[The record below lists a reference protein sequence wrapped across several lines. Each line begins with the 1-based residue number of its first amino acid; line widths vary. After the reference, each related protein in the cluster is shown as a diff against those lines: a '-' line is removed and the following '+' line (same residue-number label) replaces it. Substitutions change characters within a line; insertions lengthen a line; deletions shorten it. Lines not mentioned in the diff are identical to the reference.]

1 MKEKEYKISID
12 PRILELLGP
21 NLYTNIYYILA
32 ELIANAYDANA
43 KNVYIIKD
51 SEGNIVVEDDGHGM
65 AYDEGVQDFLN
76 VARESRTN
84 DENTFVYGSN
94 KKRKKMGRKGV
105 GKLAALSIS
114 ENVEVKTIK
123 DGDKSGFILSRN
135 IGEDRRLKS
144 INDNDIQFY
153 KIKDH
158 GTSILMRNPSYDIH
172 KTLKAAKRNLLK
184 IFPLVNND
192 FKIHIQLG
200 NHIETISA
208 PELETIKEL
217 GALITLGEDFE
228 HLHSYFD
235 SKIPN
240 YDNRLDLKQLQEKR
254 PLRSFP
260 MLLKNK
266 EGYESNYILEVRG
279 WVGARRNVSRTQHFR
294 SEFSDNYI
302 SLLSNNKLGEFN
314 ILKSL
319 DSHEALSVYYV
330 GQLYIDLF
338 EETSLPDMAL
348 SNRQGYKD
356 NDERYVKVMNYIKD
370 ELLPSLNRLRL
381 KYSKFK
387 KSQDQENDNKNK
399 KLKEKQLVEQIKDF
413 KVNISSTLEKKL
425 KNIQLSNVE
434 EIIELTSKAINQS
447 MPNLNLKT
455 TVEKNKKKLLIS
467 QTKNDKNVA
476 DLIYDLLVFSGI
488 PPEDIL
494 YSNSDNEQS
503 SLPIK
508 VDIFDY
514 LRDFFVDSYS
524 AQKIYVVYVTS
535 EKMKDRWG
543 VLSEVGAGWITK
555 SDHDI
560 FNINGFIPEKPLN
573 TNETWANIEFD
584 REKNII
590 RIDKSNLN
598 VVANKLVY
606 ICNILNYKPTSK
618 DDIKK
623 EICKRVEI
631 F

>member
-94 KKRKKMGRKGV
+94 KQRKKMGRKGV

-535 EKMKDRWG
+535 EKMKDRWA

-590 RIDKSNLN
+590 RLDKSNLN
-598 VVANKLVY
+598 VVANKLIY
-606 ICNILNYKPTSK
+606 ICNVLNYKPTSK

>member
-94 KKRKKMGRKGV
+94 KQRKKMGRKGV

-598 VVANKLVY
+598 VVANKLIY
-606 ICNILNYKPTSK
+606 ICNVLNYKPTSK

>member
-94 KKRKKMGRKGV
+94 KQRKKMGRKGV

-434 EIIELTSKAINQS
+434 EIIELTSKVINQS

-535 EKMKDRWG
+535 EKMKDRWA

-598 VVANKLVY
+598 VVANKLIY
-606 ICNILNYKPTSK
+606 ICNVLNYKPTSK

>member
-94 KKRKKMGRKGV
+94 KQRKKMGRKGV

-598 VVANKLVY
+598 VVANKLIY
-606 ICNILNYKPTSK
+606 ICNVLNYKPTSK

-623 EICKRVEI
+623 EICKCVEI

>member
-1 MKEKEYKISID
+1 
-12 PRILELLGP
+12 
-21 NLYTNIYYILA
+21 
-32 ELIANAYDANA
+32 IANAYDANA

-94 KKRKKMGRKGV
+94 KQRKKMGRKGV

-319 DSHEALSVYYV
+319 DSHEALSVYY
-330 GQLYIDLF
+330 
-338 EETSLPDMAL
+338 
-348 SNRQGYKD
+348 
-356 NDERYVKVMNYIKD
+356 
-370 ELLPSLNRLRL
+370 
-381 KYSKFK
+381 
-387 KSQDQENDNKNK
+387 
-399 KLKEKQLVEQIKDF
+399 
-413 KVNISSTLEKKL
+413 
-425 KNIQLSNVE
+425 
-434 EIIELTSKAINQS
+434 
-447 MPNLNLKT
+447 
-455 TVEKNKKKLLIS
+455 
-467 QTKNDKNVA
+467 
-476 DLIYDLLVFSGI
+476 
-488 PPEDIL
+488 
-494 YSNSDNEQS
+494 
-503 SLPIK
+503 
-508 VDIFDY
+508 
-514 LRDFFVDSYS
+514 
-524 AQKIYVVYVTS
+524 
-535 EKMKDRWG
+535 
-543 VLSEVGAGWITK
+543 
-555 SDHDI
+555 
-560 FNINGFIPEKPLN
+560 
-573 TNETWANIEFD
+573 
-584 REKNII
+584 
-590 RIDKSNLN
+590 
-598 VVANKLVY
+598 
-606 ICNILNYKPTSK
+606 
-618 DDIKK
+618 
-623 EICKRVEI
+623 
-631 F
+631 

>member
-1 MKEKEYKISID
+1 KMKEKEYKISID

-94 KKRKKMGRKGV
+94 KQRKKMGRKGV

-543 VLSEVGAGWITK
+543 VLSEVGAG
-555 SDHDI
+555 
-560 FNINGFIPEKPLN
+560 
-573 TNETWANIEFD
+573 
-584 REKNII
+584 
-590 RIDKSNLN
+590 
-598 VVANKLVY
+598 
-606 ICNILNYKPTSK
+606 
-618 DDIKK
+618 
-623 EICKRVEI
+623 
-631 F
+631 

>member
-94 KKRKKMGRKGV
+94 KQRKKMGRKGV

-330 GQLYIDLF
+330 GQLYIELF

-598 VVANKLVY
+598 VVANKLIY
-606 ICNILNYKPTSK
+606 ICNVLNYKPTSK

>member
-94 KKRKKMGRKGV
+94 KQRKKMGRKGV

-279 WVGARRNVSRTQHFR
+279 WVGARRNVSRTQHFK

-598 VVANKLVY
+598 VVANKLIY
-606 ICNILNYKPTSK
+606 ICNVLNYKPTSK

>member
-1 MKEKEYKISID
+1 
-12 PRILELLGP
+12 
-21 NLYTNIYYILA
+21 
-32 ELIANAYDANA
+32 
-43 KNVYIIKD
+43 
-51 SEGNIVVEDDGHGM
+51 
-65 AYDEGVQDFLN
+65 
-76 VARESRTN
+76 
-84 DENTFVYGSN
+84 
-94 KKRKKMGRKGV
+94 
-105 GKLAALSIS
+105 
-114 ENVEVKTIK
+114 
-123 DGDKSGFILSRN
+123 
-135 IGEDRRLKS
+135 
-144 INDNDIQFY
+144 
-153 KIKDH
+153 
-158 GTSILMRNPSYDIH
+158 
-172 KTLKAAKRNLLK
+172 
-184 IFPLVNND
+184 
-192 FKIHIQLG
+192 
-200 NHIETISA
+200 
-208 PELETIKEL
+208 
-217 GALITLGEDFE
+217 
-228 HLHSYFD
+228 
-235 SKIPN
+235 
-240 YDNRLDLKQLQEKR
+240 
-254 PLRSFP
+254 
-260 MLLKNK
+260 
-266 EGYESNYILEVRG
+266 
-279 WVGARRNVSRTQHFR
+279 
-294 SEFSDNYI
+294 
-302 SLLSNNKLGEFN
+302 
-314 ILKSL
+314 
-319 DSHEALSVYYV
+319 
-330 GQLYIDLF
+330 F

-573 TNETWANIEFD
+573 TNETWANIE
-584 REKNII
+584 
-590 RIDKSNLN
+590 
-598 VVANKLVY
+598 
-606 ICNILNYKPTSK
+606 
-618 DDIKK
+618 
-623 EICKRVEI
+623 
-631 F
+631 

>member
-1 MKEKEYKISID
+1 MI
-12 PRILELLGP
+12 
-21 NLYTNIYYILA
+21 
-32 ELIANAYDANA
+32 
-43 KNVYIIKD
+43 
-51 SEGNIVVEDDGHGM
+51 
-65 AYDEGVQDFLN
+65 
-76 VARESRTN
+76 
-84 DENTFVYGSN
+84 
-94 KKRKKMGRKGV
+94 
-105 GKLAALSIS
+105 
-114 ENVEVKTIK
+114 
-123 DGDKSGFILSRN
+123 
-135 IGEDRRLKS
+135 
-144 INDNDIQFY
+144 
-153 KIKDH
+153 
-158 GTSILMRNPSYDIH
+158 
-172 KTLKAAKRNLLK
+172 
-184 IFPLVNND
+184 

-228 HLHSYFD
+228 HLHSYLD

-598 VVANKLVY
+598 VVANKLIY
-606 ICNILNYKPTSK
+606 ICNVLNYKPTSK